1 MLAIKN
7 TRLILENSIVWNGA
21 VICNDGRILACGP
34 EEEIEIPFG
43 AQVIDA
49 NGKYTAP
56 GFVDIHCHGGND
68 VFFYEDP
75 LRAAELF
82 LPHGTTTLLPAL
94 YQTLT
99 YDQFIN
105 AIDRIRSVQ
114 NTGAG
119 KIIGG
124 LYMEGPFM
132 NPKYGSDASNV
143 KWHGKIDPEIMHNLV
158 DYAGNDVRVWCVAPE
173 REDIEQFCEY
183 ALKVNPNVVFSMG
196 HTECKPSM
204 ARRLKKYGLIN
215 HTHHCNA
222 TAVVNPIIPENQ
234 GIRDVGPD
242 EACLLDDDMY
252 AEVIADSLGIH
263 VKPDM
268 LRLVAKVKGID
279 RVILITDHYPID
291 CPCPK
296 GEIMGGKK
304 VSDLSYD
311 ENGWVCGSRMTMDVA
326 CRNFM
331 AHTGY
336 GLCHAV
342 RFATI
347 NPARMLGIDGEIG
360 SIEPGKRANLVIIDD
375 MVNVER
381 VILNGELIK

>member
-132 NPKYGSDASNV
+132 LS
-143 KWHGKIDPEIMHNLV
+143 
-158 DYAGNDVRVWCVAPE
+158 
-173 REDIEQFCEY
+173 
-183 ALKVNPNVVFSMG
+183 
-196 HTECKPSM
+196 
-204 ARRLKKYGLIN
+204 LI
-215 HTHHCNA
+215 H
-222 TAVVNPIIPENQ
+222 I
-234 GIRDVGPD
+234 
-242 EACLLDDDMY
+242 
-252 AEVIADSLGIH
+252 S
-263 VKPDM
+263 
-268 LRLVAKVKGID
+268 
-279 RVILITDHYPID
+279 
-291 CPCPK
+291 
-296 GEIMGGKK
+296 
-304 VSDLSYD
+304 
-311 ENGWVCGSRMTMDVA
+311 
-326 CRNFM
+326 
-331 AHTGY
+331 
-336 GLCHAV
+336 
-342 RFATI
+342 
-347 NPARMLGIDGEIG
+347 
-360 SIEPGKRANLVIIDD
+360 EPTRPY
-375 MVNVER
+375 
-381 VILNGELIK
+381 